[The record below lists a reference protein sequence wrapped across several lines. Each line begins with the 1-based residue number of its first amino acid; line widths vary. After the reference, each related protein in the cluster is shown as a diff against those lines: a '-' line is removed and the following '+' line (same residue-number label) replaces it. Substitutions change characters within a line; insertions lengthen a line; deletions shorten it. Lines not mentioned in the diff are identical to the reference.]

1 MGPLS
6 NVTIDHVFRSLHS
19 RRIDFRM
26 LPLLGLLYAIALIDR
41 TNLSIAR
48 TAGMDRDLVCP
59 SSFASVSS
67 KELLKGL
74 A

>member
-26 LPLLGLLYAIALIDR
+26 LGLLYAIALIDR

-67 KELLKGL
+67 KELLKGF

>member
-1 MGPLS
+1 MSQLIMYLGS
-6 NVTIDHVFRSLHS
+6 MHS

-48 TAGMDRDLVCP
+48 TAGMDHDLVCP

-67 KELLKGL
+67 KELLKGF